1 MWQFSITYNSI
12 TTVVSEP
19 IGWNE
24 TEIVIRRNKEFHG
37 IFFEYSL
44 NKLRYHGTAYTIL
57 KDAYETLGID
67 AEAELL
73 IEYKC
78 DDSDTFEEFYT
89 GKFAFNQ
96 IKIEE
101 GNGCFIEIPIEQ
113 IGCVNT
119 FLNRKDQKVNLN
131 SNLDFNEDAL
141 TAYAGLNESL
151 AFPEKEI
158 FLKTEFSDGLDIDN
172 LQGSIAQQDFFWF
185 YTIGFENV
193 VAEDIHDYDTLQY
206 AIFGGVAGT
215 LDFMFN
221 DNNGIITLVPQ
232 STYIAAGNYNINITL
247 DADIFEEAV
256 ADIYAKQ
263 DRTLQ
268 IFVTLLQTN
277 SSATVIKYFNNL
289 YDSGVQVLNANDTF
303 SDNVNINFSNTFTC
317 QENDRFYLFY
327 TVKRQF
333 TSGGLNQVYLSKFKS
348 TVNESSFSID
358 TLSLFQSTSSKVAY
372 INEALSRTV
381 EAITNDCIRVKSD
394 YYGRTNSLPYSS
406 SIDGCGGLRIITDG
420 LNIRKKL
427 LSDGTVPPIT
437 VSFDDMMNGL
447 NPIDNIGYGIEDD
460 PNRAG
465 FKQLR
470 VEPFD
475 YFYDSSTS
483 ITLRKVPAI
492 ETTVDESRI
501 YSQINIGYEKWES
514 EEFNGLD
521 EINTNRTYRTVL
533 NSVKN
538 TLTKISSFITSGYA
552 LEITRRNGTN
562 SNDWRFD
569 NDIFLVQLRRVG
581 IGTFVEFFNT
591 AQLLFANLLT
601 PNTTYNIRLSP
612 IRNLIRWF
620 PIIQSSWS
628 KQATSPIE
636 LKYTDG
642 TANIKAETQILV
654 NGCTAELN
662 TFLLS
667 ESRNISKNDLLGVI
681 ADPLWEPEQIKFEF
695 PLSYQQFKT
704 LRQFPYKKIKILGNF
719 GDRSGWIEQINYKP
733 NTGIAT
739 FTLLKQ
745 YGS

>member
-12 TTVVSEP
+12 TTVIAEP

-78 DDSDTFEEFYT
+78 DDSDSFDEFYT

-151 AFPEKEI
+151 AFPQKEI
-158 FLKTEFSDGLDIDN
+158 LLQNKYLIIPETDLTFTDDITRNTGVNQNYYFAFTYDEVLNEIPTSDSIFDIGKNDPLDDVPVFTFEKWTEQYDGLIRISSISQLRCFSNSYNLNIKLKGRFTDFSVSTRQYDAFFVVRYGSTNTSFTDILLTPNFGFNSNGFNIYDFDIN
-172 LQGSIAQQDFFWF
+172 YSGSINLEYGDSLYVYCVLSNYRYLTSQSFFNTTF
-185 YTIGFENV
+185 VFDE
-193 VAEDIHDYDTLQY
+193 AE
-206 AIFGGVAGT
+206 
-215 LDFMFN
+215 
-221 DNNGIITLVPQ
+221 IIV
-232 STYIAAGNYNINITL
+232 
-247 DADIFEEAV
+247 
-256 ADIYAKQ
+256 
-263 DRTLQ
+263 
-268 IFVTLLQTN
+268 
-277 SSATVIKYFNNL
+277 
-289 YDSGVQVLNANDTF
+289 
-303 SDNVNINFSNTFTC
+303 
-317 QENDRFYLFY
+317 
-327 TVKRQF
+327 
-333 TSGGLNQVYLSKFKS
+333 
-348 TVNESSFSID
+348 D
-358 TLSLFQSTSSKVAY
+358 TLSLCESTSSKVAY

-406 SIDGCGGLRIITDG
+406 SIDGCGGLRVITDG

-552 LEITRRNGTN
+552 LEITRRTGTN

-612 IRNLIRWF
+612 IRNLMRWF
-620 PIIQSSWS
+620 PIIQASWS

>member
-1 MWQFSITYNSI
+1 MWQFTITYNSI
-12 TTVVSEP
+12 TTVISEP

-151 AFPEKEI
+151 AFPPKEI
-158 FLKTEFSDGLDIDN
+158 FLQNIYNKVPETDLEYTDDVIRLTGQPENYFFAFTFDETQNEIPTSNSIFDIGRSIPDYEVFNFDKWTEGYNGLIDVTSISQLYCFNESYNVSIKLKGTFTDSSVSTRLYDAYFVLRWGNENDGYNFLLLTPNFGFSSSGVNTYNFDIDVQTTVTMALGDRLYLYAGLLN
-172 LQGSIAQQDFFWF
+172 
-185 YTIGFENV
+185 YTYTTTIDYFDCSFVFDE
-193 VAEDIHDYDTLQY
+193 AE
-206 AIFGGVAGT
+206 
-215 LDFMFN
+215 
-221 DNNGIITLVPQ
+221 
-232 STYIAAGNYNINITL
+232 
-247 DADIFEEAV
+247 
-256 ADIYAKQ
+256 
-263 DRTLQ
+263 
-268 IFVTLLQTN
+268 VT
-277 SSATVIKYFNNL
+277 V
-289 YDSGVQVLNANDTF
+289 
-303 SDNVNINFSNTFTC
+303 
-317 QENDRFYLFY
+317 
-327 TVKRQF
+327 
-333 TSGGLNQVYLSKFKS
+333 
-348 TVNESSFSID
+348 D
-358 TLSLFQSTSSKVAY
+358 TLSLCESTSSKVAY

-381 EAITNDCIRVKSD
+381 EAITNDCIRVKSN

-406 SIDGCGGLRIITDG
+406 SIDGCGGLRVITDG

-612 IRNLIRWF
+612 IRNLMRWF

>member
-12 TTVVSEP
+12 TTVIAEP

-57 KDAYETLGID
+57 KDAYEALGID

-101 GNGCFIEIPIEQ
+101 GSGCFIEIPIEQ

-151 AFPEKEI
+151 AFPPKEI
-158 FLKTEFSDGLDIDN
+158 LLQTDFERPMDLDITKTKPIGLSNYIFTLGFDNAVLDEIETSYNVPFEIDGDAQDLKDNEFGLLDITPISSIRCLGTDYNFDVN
-172 LQGSIAQQDFFWF
+172 LQGDFVEFSADATRT
-185 YTIGFENV
+185 YTANLVLLISDRNGNTKFSTV
-193 VAEDIHDYDTLQY
+193 LQSLGGS
-206 AIFGGVAGT
+206 FSQGVANNQTINVNYQTTQG
-215 LDFMFN
+215 LDF
-221 DNNGIITLVPQ
+221 G
-232 STYIAAGNYNINITL
+232 
-247 DADIFEEAV
+247 
-256 ADIYAKQ
+256 
-263 DRTLQ
+263 DRVYL
-268 IFVTLLQTN
+268 
-277 SSATVIKYFNNL
+277 
-289 YDSGVQVLNANDTF
+289 
-303 SDNVNINFSNTFTC
+303 
-317 QENDRFYLFY
+317 YLF
-327 TVKRQF
+327 VAMNF
-333 TSGGLNQVYLSKFKS
+333 TATAGGGSGSFNVQTDFTDGYFKA
-348 TVNESSFSID
+348 D
-358 TLSLFQSTSSKVAY
+358 TLSLCESTSSKVAY

-406 SIDGCGGLRIITDG
+406 SIDGCGGLRVITDG

-569 NDIFLVQLRRVG
+569 NDIFLVQLRRIG

-612 IRNLIRWF
+612 IRNLMRWF

>member
-12 TTVVSEP
+12 TTVIAEP

-151 AFPEKEI
+151 SFPPKEI
-158 FLKTEFSDGLDIDN
+158 LLQTDFESPMGLDITKTKPIGVSNYIFTLGFDNAVLDEIETSYNVPFEIDGDAQDLKDNEFGLLDITPISSIRCLGTDYNFDVN
-172 LQGSIAQQDFFWF
+172 LQGDFVEFSADATRI
-185 YTIGFENV
+185 YTANLVLLISDRNGNTKFSTV
-193 VAEDIHDYDTLQY
+193 LQSLGGS
-206 AIFGGVAGT
+206 FSQGVANNQTINVNYQTTQG
-215 LDFMFN
+215 LDF
-221 DNNGIITLVPQ
+221 G
-232 STYIAAGNYNINITL
+232 
-247 DADIFEEAV
+247 
-256 ADIYAKQ
+256 
-263 DRTLQ
+263 DRVYL
-268 IFVTLLQTN
+268 
-277 SSATVIKYFNNL
+277 
-289 YDSGVQVLNANDTF
+289 
-303 SDNVNINFSNTFTC
+303 
-317 QENDRFYLFY
+317 YLF
-327 TVKRQF
+327 VAMNF
-333 TSGGLNQVYLSKFKS
+333 TATAGGGSGSFNVQTDFTDGYFKA
-348 TVNESSFSID
+348 D
-358 TLSLFQSTSSKVAY
+358 TLSLCERTSSKVAY

-406 SIDGCGGLRIITDG
+406 SIDGCGGLRVITDG

-569 NDIFLVQLRRVG
+569 NDIFLVQLKRVG
-581 IGTFVEFFNT
+581 IGIFVEYFNT
-591 AQLLFANLLT
+591 AQLLFANLIT

-612 IRNLIRWF
+612 IRNLMRWF
-620 PIIQSSWS
+620 PIIQASWS

>member
-12 TTVVSEP
+12 TTVIAEP

-151 AFPEKEI
+151 AFPPKEI
-158 FLKTEFSDGLDIDN
+158 LLQTDFESPMDLDITKTKPIGVSNYIFTLGFDNAVLDEIETSYNVPFEIDGDAQDLKDNEFGLLDITPISSIRCLGTDYNFDVN
-172 LQGSIAQQDFFWF
+172 LQGDFVEFSADATRI
-185 YTIGFENV
+185 YTANLVLLISDRNGNTKFSTV
-193 VAEDIHDYDTLQY
+193 LQSLGGS
-206 AIFGGVAGT
+206 FSQGVANNQTINVNYQTTQG
-215 LDFMFN
+215 LDF
-221 DNNGIITLVPQ
+221 G
-232 STYIAAGNYNINITL
+232 
-247 DADIFEEAV
+247 
-256 ADIYAKQ
+256 
-263 DRTLQ
+263 DRVYL
-268 IFVTLLQTN
+268 
-277 SSATVIKYFNNL
+277 
-289 YDSGVQVLNANDTF
+289 
-303 SDNVNINFSNTFTC
+303 
-317 QENDRFYLFY
+317 YLF
-327 TVKRQF
+327 VAMNF
-333 TSGGLNQVYLSKFKS
+333 TATAGGGSGSFNVQTDFTDGYFKA
-348 TVNESSFSID
+348 D
-358 TLSLFQSTSSKVAY
+358 TLSLCESTSSKVAY

-406 SIDGCGGLRIITDG
+406 SIDGCGGLRVITDG

-437 VSFDDMMNGL
+437 VSFEDMMNGL

-460 PNRAG
+460 PIRAG

-612 IRNLIRWF
+612 IRNLMRWF

-628 KQATSPIE
+628 KQASSPIE